1 LIFYLINGGLVKVQ
15 NHLLATIRENSLENN
30 PKFNKIIKLQAFSAN
45 GIVPCSVTSVEQK
58 QRFSRIKRLPDFG
71 LINRTGSLVL
81 ICLSTAY
88 FCFIWYMLSPIGS
101 NCGRTGSLFSV
112 GGAMRTSSM
121 KKLLLRDP
129 SVVTSNSSVMDW
141 LA

>member
-15 NHLLATIRENSLENN
+15 KHLLAIIRKNRVENS
-30 PKFNKIIKLQAFSAN
+30 PKINGISILQAFSAN

-81 ICLSTAY
+81 ICL
-88 FCFIWYMLSPIGS
+88 
-101 NCGRTGSLFSV
+101 
-112 GGAMRTSSM
+112 
-121 KKLLLRDP
+121 
-129 SVVTSNSSVMDW
+129 
-141 LA
+141 